1 MITSSSKS
9 LTGNTE
15 RKSLTLELLRYIQ
28 NRMRLVKAE
37 DLVELLP
44 SSAALD
50 AVHAALAQP
59 PPLPQEVVFS
69 RSVPVPPVPQPVGLP
84 QQAPQPMPMPADPAM
99 IRQVRQLGDQAAAAQ
114 ARALFMQQQ
123 AQQQTQRIPI
133 MATAGQQQSPTPQ
146 PMGPMNSQVAQMAQM
161 VNNNN
166 QQINGMQGSQTPR
179 MNNVTVNG
187 NVPGPMTSR
196 PIVSGQMPQIRRM
209 GSNGQLAQMPAPTNS
224 ASPVIGMPAGMPSLP
239 NGSSNVPANGMTN
252 GLQNAMPNGMNNSP
266 LNLVNMAAAARQGQI
281 SPQILQALIQNGN
294 RMPNGAKFPSPLDN
308 NGNGWLK
315 MSS

>member
-1 MITSSSKS
+1 
-9 LTGNTE
+9 
-15 RKSLTLELLRYIQ
+15 
-28 NRMRLVKAE
+28 MRLVKAE
-37 DLVELLP
+37 DLADLLP
-44 SSAALD
+44 SSAALN

-69 RSVPVPPVPQPVGLP
+69 RSVPVPPAPQTLGLP
-84 QQAPQPMPMPADPAM
+84 QQAQQPMPIPADPAM

-123 AQQQTQRIPI
+123 AQQQAQRIP
-133 MATAGQQQSPTPQ
+133 MMSSAGQQQSPTPQ

-166 QQINGMQGSQTPR
+166 QQINGMQGGQTPR
-179 MNNVTVNG
+179 MNSVPVNG
-187 NVPGPMTSR
+187 NVAGQMATR

-209 GSNGQLAQMPAPTNS
+209 GSNGQLSQIPAAANS
-224 ASPVIGMPAGMPSLP
+224 SSPVIGMPAGMPNLP
-239 NGSSNVPANGMTN
+239 NGVNTGASNGIPN

-294 RMPNGAKFPSPLDN
+294 RLPNGTKFPSPLDN